1 MAITPLPALDRTSAT
16 FKVDVDAFFASG
28 LPTFSVQVEAAR
40 VEVNAQGLAASTAAG
55 TANTKA
61 GEAAT
66 SAIAASDKAAEA
78 ATSAGAA
85 EASRIA
91 ASKLN
96 LGSKSA
102 EPSLDNQGAALM
114 AGATYYDTTLAKWRV
129 WTGSAWGDGVSAVAG
144 VTTVNGASGAVT
156 VQPTLISGT
165 NIKTVNGSTIVGGGN
180 LAVGD
185 VTTTGAQTLSNK
197 TLLGYSETVYA
208 LSGTTPSLNPA
219 NGTIQTWT
227 LTASSTPTSALS
239 SGQSLTLMIDDGAAR
254 TITWPSV
261 VWVGGTAPT
270 LATTGY
276 TVIELWRVGATLY
289 GALVG
294 GVA

>member
-40 VEVNAQGLAASTAAG
+40 VEVNAQGSAASTAAG

-66 SAIAASDKAAEA
+66 SASAASDKAAEA

-102 EPSLDNQGAALM
+102 EPSLDNQGAALT
-114 AGATYYDTTLAKWRV
+114 AGATYYDTTLSKWRV
-129 WTGSAWGDGVSAVAG
+129 WTGSTWGDGVSAVAG

-165 NIKTVNGSTIVGGGN
+165 NIKTVNGSTIVGDGN

-185 VTTTGAQTLSNK
+185 VTTSGTQTLTNK
-197 TLLGYSETVYA
+197 TLAGYTEAVYA
-208 LSGTTPSLNPA
+208 LTGTTPSLNPA
-219 NGTIQTWT
+219 NGTIQTWV

-239 SGQSLTLMIDDGAAR
+239 SGQSLTLMINDGAAR
-254 TITWPSV
+254 TIAWPSV

-276 TVIELWRVGATLY
+276 TVIELWHVGAALY